1 MSDEGR
7 TDYKLPGNKKVNMA
21 LFWATNFFGM
31 KDGTNLKGAETMLTE
46 HGMGLNCWPATKV
59 KSSDH
64 TFDFGDDPIPESK
77 YSEVYRKLSEA
88 AANAG
93 KRDYLLVLFCQ
104 FVYSGYGITISR
116 SKELCFR
123 RPMVFVSA
131 SDLNDG
137 ATLLHEAGHACGLDH
152 DKTSSGKTGRN
163 FMNEAETRS
172 TMMKW
177 QIEKMGKAY
186 YMT

>member
-7 TDYKLPGNKKVNMA
+7 LDFKLPGDKKINMA
-21 LFWATNFFGM
+21 LFWATNFFGG
-31 KDGTNLKGAETMLTE
+31 KDALNLTNSGAMLAE
-46 HGMGLNCWPATKV
+46 HGIGLNCWPSNKV
-59 KSSDH
+59 KTSDH
-64 TFDFGDDPIPESK
+64 TFDFGSDPIPESK
-77 YSEVYRKLSEA
+77 YTAVYRKLSEA

-104 FVYSGYGITISR
+104 FQYAGYGITIS
-116 SKELCFR
+116 KGDDLCFR
-123 RPMVFVSA
+123 RPMVFVSG
-131 SDLNDG
+131 SDLTDG
-137 ATLLHEAGHACGLDH
+137 ATLVHEAGHAAGLPH
-152 DKTSSGKTGRN
+152 DKTSTGKTGRN

-186 YMT
+186 YLS